1 MMPRGVLYV
10 MSWERTF
17 NRFFVKYRLEEELK
31 RIEHWIDFREFY
43 HNIYLYLRSPNM
55 LSESLGCGGSNKD
68 TCLDTVCKWDEEC
81 ELYQEESCAIMAMSL
96 DQRKHFFDLYVLHK
110 PIQGNQNWRLKDDLL
125 VLFASND
132 RDYVFSDV
140 ILAEYEAIKSKFDEK
155 FQSNFERRKESFT
168 EILNNKS
175 YLLPDKW
182 KNTDFECGGNGC
194 RRKHLIFLADMFEEG
209 DLAESDFKSIASVLP
224 HGKKY
229 VKFVLKQIN
238 NN

>member
-1 MMPRGVLYV
+1 MPRGVLYV

-96 DQRKHFFDLYVLHK
+96 DQRKQFFDLYVLHR

-125 VLFASND
+125 ILFASKD
-132 RDYVFSDV
+132 TDYVFADV
-140 ILAEYEAIKSKFDEK
+140 ILA
-155 FQSNFERRKESFT
+155 
-168 EILNNKS
+168 
-175 YLLPDKW
+175 
-182 KNTDFECGGNGC
+182 
-194 RRKHLIFLADMFEEG
+194 
-209 DLAESDFKSIASVLP
+209 
-224 HGKKY
+224 
-229 VKFVLKQIN
+229 
-238 NN
+238 